1 VGGAQMIDDATF
13 EATARARLARGLVS
27 NVARALEALDVRDIV
42 EVAHVV
48 EECVLANR
56 QVFLLGNGGSC
67 ATASHLANDL
77 VLAASAAAL
86 PARVL
91 SPYDNSALVSALAN
105 DLGFEASGE
114 VLIETHAGEGDVLIV
129 FSGSGRSENLV
140 RAAHTA
146 QKRGLTS
153 VLIGSVAA
161 PDDFPATHRLLVDSD
176 HYSAIEA
183 VHLALTHVLTDLF
196 RDRINAGLARC
207 SDRHPRSR

>member
-1 VGGAQMIDDATF
+1 MIDDATF
-13 EATARARLARGLVS
+13 DVTARARLARGLVS

-42 EVAHVV
+42 EVAYVV

-183 VHLALTHVLTDLF
+183 VHLALTHVLADLF

-207 SDRHPRSR
+207 SDRLPRSR